1 VKEQEIKEPKQ
12 YKTENEVITMIC
24 NSLEENLLKNMI
36 DTTDF
41 RELMEKITIEFL
53 KRYPKKKSGLILL

>member
-1 VKEQEIKEPKQ
+1 MKEQEIKEPKQ